1 MSREPPRSTRRDPLV
16 PDTALFRSQ
25 LLREAKGAAR
35 RGEQPD
41 LDLRRREL
49 RGVGGDD
56 QVAHQRELAAA
67 AEGEAVDRA
76 DDRLRDRMRGE
87 TAETPRLLLGIVGG
101 EAFAARQR
109 NEVSAGAEALVAR
122 AGDDDHADFGIV
134 LRLLQR
140 GADASMDRCVD
151 RVARSEEH
159 TSE

>member
-1 MSREPPRSTRRDPLV
+1 
-16 PDTALFRSQ
+16 
-25 LLREAKGAAR
+25 
-35 RGEQPD
+35 
-41 LDLRRREL
+41 
-49 RGVGGDD
+49 
-56 QVAHQRELAAA
+56 
-67 AEGEAVDRA
+67 
-76 DDRLRDRMRGE
+76 MRGE

-151 RVARSEEH
+151 RVARLGPVDRDDQQVIAALGEDRSEERRVGKECVSTCRSRWAPYH
-159 TSE
+159 

>member
-41 LDLRRREL
+41 LDLRQREL

-76 DDRLRDRMRGE
+76 DDRPRDRMRGE
-87 TAETPRLLLGIVGG
+87 TAETPRLLLGLLGG
-101 EAFAARQR
+101 EAFPARQLT
-109 NEVSAGAEALVAR
+109 EVRAGADTLVAPP
-122 AGDDDHADFGIV
+122 GDAHHADSG
-134 LRLLQR
+134 
-140 GADASMDRCVD
+140 
-151 RVARSEEH
+151 
-159 TSE
+159 

>member
-1 MSREPPRSTRRDPLV
+1 
-16 PDTALFRSQ
+16 
-25 LLREAKGAAR
+25 
-35 RGEQPD
+35 
-41 LDLRRREL
+41 
-49 RGVGGDD
+49 
-56 QVAHQRELAAA
+56 
-67 AEGEAVDRA
+67 
-76 DDRLRDRMRGE
+76 MRGE

-151 RVARSEEH
+151 RVRSEEH
-159 TSE
+159 TSELQSLMRISYAVFCLKKKNK